1 MHSIKLYGFRIG
13 IKFDKDFLAMEQDNY
28 FIKIVNVYIVYDL
41 DAWSRNPTN
50 NLKFKNCLFGATSI
64 VKSFHNDTARNV
76 FGVDNTSSFHA
87 DNCKNIFLV
96 LGEGPILGI
105 NGSFGSPE
113 KNFSINFGKVNKN
126 FA

>member
-64 VKSFHNDTARNV
+64 VKSFDNDTARNV